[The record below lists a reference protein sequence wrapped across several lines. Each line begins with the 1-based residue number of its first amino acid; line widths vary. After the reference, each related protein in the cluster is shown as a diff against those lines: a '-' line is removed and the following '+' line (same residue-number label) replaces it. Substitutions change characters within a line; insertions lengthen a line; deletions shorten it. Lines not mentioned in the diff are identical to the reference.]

1 MRYVRENP
9 DYQAMFSDK
18 LLKDAHVT
26 RKMLKEIISDARGI
40 LNPQRVDRM
49 MWFMRLLRL
58 GMYGTPAYNELYY
71 SSRPTEIEPLYKT
84 YKDAIK
90 KYNRKATRHG
100 ADPLYVSDSYEMR
113 GIQLAWIPP
122 GLYYEGDDILRH
134 VQHFMALN
142 LPCIN
147 EIPFGWKRPDT
158 LLEEMRE
165 CEEAWQDQLERYKR
179 LLPIKSPF
187 PVFLETSNPNFV
199 WFNSESDSCEY
210 DLEAMGDCAHDEGAT
225 LLLLWER
232 VEQEGEEYWLPRVRS
247 SWFENSDGKIGQ
259 IKGAANSKPKEKYWP
274 YILEMLYD
282 ERIKGVKKGTWNVE
296 NDFSVTW
303 LTEEEQD
310 EVAVTKSTL
319 FLLPDYIQKFGITE
333 ELKSFLV
340 GADLVGAN
348 LAEADL
354 IGANLRWANL
364 EGTIL
369 EEE

>member
-1 MRYVRENP
+1 
-9 DYQAMFSDK
+9 
-18 LLKDAHVT
+18 
-26 RKMLKEIISDARGI
+26 
-40 LNPQRVDRM
+40 
-49 MWFMRLLRL
+49 
-58 GMYGTPAYNELYY
+58 
-71 SSRPTEIEPLYKT
+71 
-84 YKDAIK
+84 
-90 KYNRKATRHG
+90 
-100 ADPLYVSDSYEMR
+100 
-113 GIQLAWIPP
+113 
-122 GLYYEGDDILRH
+122 
-134 VQHFMALN
+134 
-142 LPCIN
+142 
-147 EIPFGWKRPDT
+147 
-158 LLEEMRE
+158 
-165 CEEAWQDQLERYKR
+165 
-179 LLPIKSPF
+179 
-187 PVFLETSNPNFV
+187 VFLETSNPNFV

-354 IGANLRWANL
+354 IGANLRWASLREANLYRADLEGANLSEANLYRADLREADLEGANLRWANL

-369 EEE
+369 EEEEED